1 MAHSGALPDI
11 RLKSLGTAEKESI
24 IKDAKANDKSKDT
37 KSCCGV
43 SVFVKS
49 TFYLMNFNPDY

>member
-11 RLKSLGTAEKESI
+11 QLKSLGTVEKGSI
-24 IKDAKANDKSKDT
+24 MKDAKANDKSKDT

-43 SVFVKS
+43 SAFVKS
-49 TFYLMNFNPDY
+49 TFYLMNFSPDY